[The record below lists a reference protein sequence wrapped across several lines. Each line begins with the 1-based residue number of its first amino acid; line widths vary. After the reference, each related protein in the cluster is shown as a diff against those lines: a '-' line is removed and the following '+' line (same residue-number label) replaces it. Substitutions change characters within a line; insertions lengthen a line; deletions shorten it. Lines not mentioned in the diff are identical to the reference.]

1 MAREF
6 SRNQRLGNQVL
17 RTLNE
22 LLRFESKDPR
32 LKMVSLN
39 SVDLSRDL
47 SVARIHFSML
57 DPNGDPAPVQEGLE
71 RASGFLRSRLGR
83 EIKIRHVPELR
94 FSHDDSAAEAQR
106 ISSLIEG
113 ALESGQDDEQE

>member
-1 MAREF
+1 MPREF

-22 LLRFESKDPR
+22 LLRFETKD
-32 LKMVSLN
+32 LKMVSLTALE
-39 SVDLSRDL
+39 LSRDL
-47 SVARIHFSML
+47 SVARIHFSLL
-57 DPNGDPAPVQEGLE
+57 DPDGDPAPVQEGLE
-71 RASGFLRSRLGR
+71 RAAGFLRSRLGR

-106 ISSLIEG
+106 ISSLIDA
-113 ALESGQDDEQE
+113 ALVSRPENE